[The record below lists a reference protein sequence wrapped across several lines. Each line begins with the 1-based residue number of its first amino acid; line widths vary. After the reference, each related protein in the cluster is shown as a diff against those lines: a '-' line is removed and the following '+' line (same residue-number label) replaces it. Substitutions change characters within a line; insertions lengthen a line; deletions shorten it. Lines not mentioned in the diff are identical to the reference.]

1 MEPMKTGMVKKEGQI
16 GWTEMS
22 AMPVAL
28 PGWKVIVVILYLS
41 GQTGGRRKASETGG
55 WTINRKM

>member
-1 MEPMKTGMVKKEGQI
+1 MVEPMKTGMVKKEGQI

-28 PGWKVIVVILYLS
+28 PGWKVIVVILNLS
-41 GQTGGRRKASETGG
+41 EQPGAEETPPKPGDGQ
-55 WTINRKM
+55 